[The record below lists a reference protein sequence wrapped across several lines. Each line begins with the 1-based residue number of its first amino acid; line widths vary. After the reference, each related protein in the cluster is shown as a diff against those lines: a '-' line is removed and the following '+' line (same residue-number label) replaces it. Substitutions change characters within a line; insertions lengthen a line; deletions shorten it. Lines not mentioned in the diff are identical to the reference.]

1 MICDLAIKKWRA
13 IQKGDLES
21 TIGILRHFTNKNWI
35 QATSTGPN
43 HLELC
48 LRQQTWGLSNQTW
61 DLTSQNGD
69 LQSIQRFNTN
79 QNNGSV
85 LYDLRNESM
94 ETGLS
99 NPPG

>member
-13 IQKGDLES
+13 IQKGV
-21 TIGILRHFTNKNWI
+21 GFYVILTNKNWI